1 MKTELD
7 ELIEFYEEEKQFLEN
22 CIKQNQEEYEFM
34 HAHYHLQSLYQVN
47 KQLDILYK
55 LKDPNYTRKQELARY
70 IKMYESSIDRYPL
83 KREDSYAG
91 NELKKYKD
99 ELWKLNE
106 LKIEFPLDEQQINGA
121 LFNVIP
127 KSKNRIPK
135 LNS

>member
-1 MKTELD
+1 
-7 ELIEFYEEEKQFLEN
+7 
-22 CIKQNQEEYEFM
+22 
-34 HAHYHLQSLYQVN
+34 
-47 KQLDILYK
+47 
-55 LKDPNYTRKQELARY
+55 
-70 IKMYESSIDRYPL
+70 MYESSIDRYPL